1 MLMVLNEEVR
11 GFIRTRYSAADIDRL
26 VAWLRSHG
34 TFDFPAFPNGLY
46 PASPVTEGSRHTG
59 YGRVWVRDNVHIAAA
74 LHACG
79 LVEQA
84 YATVDALA
92 RFFRGQAGR
101 FVAISDGESD
111 PAEHGMRPAI
121 RFRAETLVPDQD
133 WPNAQND
140 ALGYFLWLYAR
151 LARERMAAGRS
162 IDWDVLAL
170 FPPYLRAIAYWQD
183 EDSGHWEETPKV
195 SASSIGT
202 VVAGLSALLA
212 LIGDAAAQALP
223 ARHSAA
229 LGADLIDQLIAQGS
243 DALGGILPA
252 ECVQPDPDK
261 HRRYDAALLFLIH
274 PLDVVD
280 DAMADRIV
288 EDVLEHL
295 SGDIGVRRY
304 PGDSFWCTDYRSKLA
319 RDQRTRDWSRD
330 LATRN
335 ALAGPGEE
343 AEWCLFDPVL
353 SLIAGTRYRRTGAIA
368 DLERQT
374 FHLNRSLGHLT
385 AATSAIPAL
394 RCPELYHLQD
404 GRHETS
410 DATPLLWTQALL
422 LRALLALRH
431 NLDAKR

>member
-151 LARERMAAGRS
+151 LARERMGGGAVHRLGCAGVVPALPPRHC
-162 IDWDVLAL
+162 VLA
-170 FPPYLRAIAYWQD
+170 
-183 EDSGHWEETPKV
+183 G
-195 SASSIGT
+195 
-202 VVAGLSALLA
+202 
-212 LIGDAAAQALP
+212 
-223 ARHSAA
+223 
-229 LGADLIDQLIAQGS
+229 
-243 DALGGILPA
+243 
-252 ECVQPDPDK
+252 
-261 HRRYDAALLFLIH
+261 
-274 PLDVVD
+274 
-280 DAMADRIV
+280 
-288 EDVLEHL
+288 
-295 SGDIGVRRY
+295 
-304 PGDSFWCTDYRSKLA
+304 
-319 RDQRTRDWSRD
+319 
-330 LATRN
+330 
-335 ALAGPGEE
+335 
-343 AEWCLFDPVL
+343 
-353 SLIAGTRYRRTGAIA
+353 
-368 DLERQT
+368 
-374 FHLNRSLGHLT
+374 
-385 AATSAIPAL
+385 
-394 RCPELYHLQD
+394 
-404 GRHETS
+404 
-410 DATPLLWTQALL
+410 
-422 LRALLALRH
+422 
-431 NLDAKR
+431 